1 MAEETYDDLN
11 GRYLGLDAERKT
23 EKRGKIREE
32 YDSIAQECGVGE
44 FADALYGL
52 IYDTTWENTASS
64 MKSIKE
70 SIKKACESYVQGL
83 STLQMI
89 QADDDIRKKA
99 LEMFNENLDA
109 VKAMAY
115 ITSEM
120 AARAEA
126 KAREEARIEAE
137 KARIKAEAAAKIEA
151 ERKKAAEE
159 AAAKIEAERKRV
171 EAEAAAKIEA
181 ERKKTEAEAKAREEA
196 RMKELAAKIEAENK
210 KAAVKPIARSE
221 AECKIVEDK
230 TAIQN
235 KVTAE
240 STSSAVTNVMAGN
253 TNPDLSENSE
263 KANNRIVVSFLPEDW
278 EMVKDYCEVNGIF
291 YSEK

>member
-1 MAEETYDDLN
+1 MNIGIAIAAILISFAIGVPVGIAYRKKIAESKISSAEE
-11 GRYLGLDAERKT
+11 
-23 EKRGKIREE
+23 
-32 YDSIAQECGVGE
+32 
-44 FADALYGL
+44 
-52 IYDTTWENTASS
+52 
-64 MKSIKE
+64 
-70 SIKKACESYVQGL
+70 
-83 STLQMI
+83 
-89 QADDDIRKKA
+89 
-99 LEMFNENLDA
+99 
-109 VKAMAY
+109 
-115 ITSEM
+115 
-120 AARAEA
+120 EA
-126 KAREEARIEAE
+126 K
-137 KARIKAEAAAKIEA
+137 KL
-151 ERKKAAEE
+151 
-159 AAAKIEAERKRV
+159 V
-171 EAEAAAKIEA
+171 D
-181 ERKKTEAEAKAREEA
+181 
-196 RMKELAAKIEAENK
+196 MAKIEAENK